1 MLCLGKRNKKGTQS
15 GNIEVR
21 LMSPVFTLLNKRKCK
36 INVKNIIAES
46 IGERLE
52 CCV

>member
-15 GNIEVR
+15 GNIEVK
-21 LMSPVFTLLNKRKCK
+21 LMSPVFTLLDRKKYK
-36 INVKNIIAES
+36 INFKNSIAES